1 MERIITYFEKPGH
14 HNSQVCLDRVLNE
27 VTNRQFK
34 HIVVASTTG
43 ETGYL
48 FAQALKDKGVN
59 LVIVTHSYGFREPNH
74 SEMSPVN
81 AESIKAFGGKI
92 YTGTMITHSLETAL
106 AKKFGGVYPTS
117 LVALTL
123 RRFGEGTKVCCEI
136 VMMAADGGLIPEQE
150 EVIAVAGTGRGADTV
165 IIVQGAASKR
175 FLDLKILEIIA
186 KPRGE

>member
-1 MERIITYFEKPGH
+1 METMITYFEKPGPQ
-14 HNSQVCLDRVLNE
+14 NSQLCLDRVLNI
-27 VTNRQFK
+27 VKNRQLK

-43 ETGYL
+43 ETGQL
-48 FAQALKDKGVN
+48 FAQALKDEGVN

-74 SEMSPVN
+74 IEMSPEK
-81 AESIKAFGGKI
+81 AEKIKALGGKI
-92 YTGTMITHSLETAL
+92 YTGTMVTHSIETAL
-106 AKKFGGVYPTS
+106 AKKFSGVYPTS

-165 IIVQGAASKR
+165 VIAQSAASKR
-175 FLDLKILEIIA
+175 FLDLKILEIVA
-186 KPRGE
+186 KPRG